1 MLRIFPKV
9 VVTLFIGFLW
19 SSSVSAYEGVEVTDV
34 GSLVGQVKLV
44 GEVPPPRKIEVN
56 KDQHVCGTEKLAEDL
71 IVSKSRGIKNAVV
84 SITTITKGKK
94 MEVPKTPVPFDQK
107 GCTYHPHVLV
117 VPSGAKV
124 EILNSDATLHNI
136 HTYSFENSPINV
148 AQPKFTKRSESVEV
162 PEIIKVV
169 CDVHKWMKAWWIVSD
184 HPYYTV
190 TDEEGRFKL
199 TGIPPGTYEVRVWHE
214 TLKIKTQEVTI
225 KAGQE
230 ADVVVEFKPREKV

>member
-1 MLRIFPKV
+1 MLRVSTKAI
-9 VVTLFIGFLW
+9 VTIFIGFLW
-19 SSSVSAYEGVEVTDV
+19 SNSVSAYEGVEVTGG
-34 GSLVGQVKLV
+34 GSLVGQVTLA
-44 GEVPPPRKIEVN
+44 GESPLPRKIQVN

-71 IVSKSRGIKNAVV
+71 IVSKGKGIKNAVV

-94 MEVPKTPVPFDQK
+94 MEVPKTPVSFDQK

-148 AQPKFTKRSESVEV
+148 AQPKFNKRPESVEV

-169 CDVHKWMKAWWIVSD
+169 CDVHKWMNAWWHVVD

-190 TDEEGRFKL
+190 TDEEGRFTL
-199 TGIPPGTYEVRVWHE
+199 RDIPPGTYEVRVWHE
-214 TLKIKTQEVTI
+214 TLRIKTQQVTI
-225 KAGQE
+225 TAGQE
-230 ADVVVEFKPREKV
+230 TKLPFQFKPRQKG